1 MTLNRHK
8 IDHYVIFAGLK
19 RNQLGKLIN
28 RIPGSRLLI
37 SNLPYSSV
45 EVVCYT
51 YLLTSRTNFGI
62 QATVW
67 TMNRLFPEEQAD
79 LGPHVLLQKHKGDTA
94 DDIYPF
100 MPNGISNC
108 YQLDLSISNF
118 RVVG

>member
-1 MTLNRHK
+1 M
-8 IDHYVIFAGLK
+8 
-19 RNQLGKLIN
+19 NQLSKLLN

-37 SNLPYSSV
+37 SLPDLSA

-51 YLLTSRTNFGI
+51 YLLTSRTNFSI

-79 LGPHVLLQKHKGDTA
+79 LGRHVLLQKHKGDTA

-100 MPNGISNC
+100 TPNGISNC

-118 RVVG
+118 RVVGWYFSFSFKF